1 MGQRTTLERKGTTI
15 AHVRGLGSAH
25 HGTHHWLLQRFTAAG
40 NLLTVLYLV
49 FSVLL
54 LPSLSYD
61 NVFRWLSQPA
71 GALAMALLIV
81 SVFWHARLGLQV
93 MIEDYVDGPGKK
105 FAAIL
110 VLNLTAFAG
119 AGFGLLCLIRIV
131 ASSIG
136 QAASAAA
143 AQGAL
148 QAMQGAM
155 QGGGL

>member
-1 MGQRTTLERKGTTI
+1 MGQRITLERKGTTI
-15 AHVRGLGSAH
+15 AQVRGLGSAH

-54 LPSLSYD
+54 LPDLAYNS
-61 NVFRWLSQPA
+61 VFRWLSKPA
-71 GALAMALLIV
+71 GALPMALLIV

-110 VLNLTAFAG
+110 VLNLVTFAA
-119 AGFGLLCLIRIV
+119 AGYGLLCVVRIMATGLGEV
-131 ASSIG
+131 AA
-136 QAASAAA
+136 QEAA
-143 AQGAL
+143 AQM
-148 QAMQGAM
+148 MQSL
-155 QGGGL
+155 QGGMPGGGQ